1 MSEKEARALIEDLS
15 AEEKVI
21 LYEMLLTLQQNR
33 TRDEFP
39 SA

>member
-15 AEEKVI
+15 AEEKVT
-21 LYEMLLTLQQNR
+21 LYEMLLDLQQNR